1 MPWTKQG
8 GSQGVDYTNRPSSQP
23 DATGGLGGQHLG
35 ILQLGT
41 LQPGGFAKAAASQ
54 AVAYSAQAASR
65 AVDYTAQT
73 AAQAVAWT
81 KQGASES

>member
-8 GSQGVDYTNRPSSQP
+8 ASRAVDYTNRAASQP
-23 DATGGLGGQHLG
+23 DAAGGLGGQHLG

-41 LQPGGFAKAAASQ
+41 LTPGGFAKAAASQ
-54 AVAYSAQAASR
+54 AVDYAAQAASR

-73 AAQAVAWT
+73 AAEAVAWT
-81 KQGASES
+81 NQTASEA